1 MTVKEVKTLEKST
14 VELIV
19 EVKGEEFKTAVDNAF
34 KKNLSKISVP
44 GFRKGKAPRKVVE
57 RLYGEGI
64 FFEDAVNELYPKAC
78 EEAIA
83 EAKLEPVARP
93 EIEITEVDA
102 DGFTFKAL
110 VTVKP
115 EVNVKAYKGLK
126 ATKNVYTVTEAEAKA
141 ELERLQKQNERTIV
155 VDRESKD
162 GDTVN
167 INFDGSVDGVHFDGG
182 KGENYDLVLGS
193 NSFIP
198 GFEPQL
204 VGKKAGEEVKV
215 EVTFPEDYHAE
226 ELKGK
231 AAIFDCKINEV
242 KETEVPE
249 LDDEFAKDVSEFDT
263 LADLKKDIK
272 KKIKEGKE
280 RQAANELDNALI
292 DALLENT
299 EVEVPDAMVQQKV
312 DTMCGEFEQRLAGSG
327 LNLEMYLQY
336 TGMDMAAFRKGF
348 EEDALKQVKVRLALE
363 KVVALEGVVV
373 EDAEIEK
380 EYNDIAAAYGM
391 PADQVKMYIPKEDIT
406 MDCAVSKAVEI
417 IRNNAEVTE
426 EKVAA
431 KKSAAKKPAEKKTAE
446 KKPAAKKP
454 AAKKPAAKKEEKT
467 EE

>member
-1 MTVKEVKTLEKST
+1 MQVKEVKKLENSL
-14 VELIV
+14 VELTI
-19 EVKGEEFKTAVDNAF
+19 EVKGEEFKNAVDAAF
-34 KKNLSKISVP
+34 KKNIAKITVP

-57 RLYGEGI
+57 RMYGEGV
-64 FFEDAVNELYPKAC
+64 FFEDAVNALYPDAYDAAVK
-78 EEAIA
+78 EADL
-83 EAKLEPVARP
+83 KVVARP

-102 DGFTFKAL
+102 EGFSFKAV

-115 EVNVKAYKGLK
+115 EVTVKEYKGLK
-126 ATKNVYTVTEAEAKA
+126 ATKTVYTVTESEVKA

-155 VDRESKD
+155 VERESKD

-204 VGKKAGEEVKV
+204 VGKKAGEDVKV
-215 EVTFPEDYHAE
+215 EVTFPEEYHAE

-231 AAIFDCKINEV
+231 AAIFDCHINEV

-272 KKIKEGKE
+272 KKIKERKDA
-280 RQAANELDNALI
+280 QSANELDNALI
-292 DALLENT
+292 DALLEQT
-299 EVEVPDAMVQQKV
+299 EVAIPDAMIQAAVDNKV
-312 DTMCGEFEQRLAGSG
+312 AEFEQRLAGSG
-327 LNLEMYLQY
+327 LNMQMYLQY
-336 TGMDMAAFRKGF
+336 TGMDEAAFRKGF
-348 EEDALKQVKVRLALE
+348 EEDAEKQTKVRLALE
-363 KVVALEGVVV
+363 KVVELAGVVV
-373 EDAEIEK
+373 AEEDIEK
-380 EYNDIAAAYGM
+380 EYSDIAAAYGM
-391 PADQVKMYIPKEDIT
+391 PVDQVKMYLPKEDIT
-406 MDCAVSKAVEI
+406 MDCAVSKAVEL

-426 EKVAA
+426 EKATA
-431 KKSAAKKPAEKKTAE
+431 KKTATKKPAAKSEGE

-454 AAKKPAAKKEEKT
+454 AAKKTTAKKEEPK
-467 EE
+467 E